1 MNAKKREQI
10 LKLLE
15 ADSRTTVKEI
25 AVMLDLSEEAVSR
38 EIAAMEKERVICG
51 YHAFINWDK
60 TEDDKISAL
69 IELKV
74 TLQHGEGFDR
84 IAEKIYQYPEVEAL
98 YLMSGGYDF
107 TVMLKK
113 ASMKQIAT
121 FVSTKLA
128 AIDEVQS
135 TTTHIIL
142 ARYKDHGMPLV
153 DLKKDMRQA
162 ITL

>member
-1 MNAKKREQI
+1 MDAKKREQI

-25 AVMLDLSEEAVSR
+25 ATMLDLSEEAVAKG
-38 EIAAMEKERVICG
+38 IAAMEKEHVICG